1 MELYIIN
8 LLTVSHPHP
17 KQLSP
22 RLKLSPSSPRIL
34 ISYELKF
41 RGAIPPPRGFLWR
54 GIFQHPRINRRTEK
68 VSFLES
74 KLANISVNFSRLK
87 LTIPHGRKNKKL
99 GKI

>member
-8 LLTVSHPHP
+8 LLTVSHPHRVKP

-41 RGAIPPPRGFLWR
+41 RGTIPPPHGFLW
-54 GIFQHPRINRRTEK
+54 
-68 VSFLES
+68 
-74 KLANISVNFSRLK
+74 
-87 LTIPHGRKNKKL
+87 
-99 GKI
+99 